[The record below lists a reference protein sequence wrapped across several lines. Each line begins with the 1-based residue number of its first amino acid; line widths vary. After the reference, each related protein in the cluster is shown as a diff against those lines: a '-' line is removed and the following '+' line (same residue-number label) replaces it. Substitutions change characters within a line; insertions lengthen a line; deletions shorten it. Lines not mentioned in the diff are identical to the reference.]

1 MASAKGRGRLVCLVQ
16 VSERVGCPPVGPRG
30 SGGCQDPPR
39 VGSAPG
45 QPGKTPKCQ
54 KRGFWVTPP
63 KTEPNDLTISKSIFA
78 KIGVFLL
85 GRGRHRGGRPPP
97 PPNLGGP
104 GGDFGTP
111 PVRGV
116 LAPPEPPRTLRGTS
130 YPLGNSVEQTNR
142 PLPLAL
148 AKK

>member
-1 MASAKGRGRLVCLVQ
+1 M
-16 VSERVGCPPVGPRG
+16 PG
-30 SGGCQDPPR
+30 SPQ
-39 VGSAPG
+39 GSFGPG
-45 QPGKTPKCQ
+45 QPGGPPKPR
-54 KRGFWVTPP
+54 KRGSRVTPP

-97 PPNLGGP
+97 PPIWGAP

-116 LAPPEPPRTLRGTS
+116 LAPPEPPRTHRGTS
-130 YPLGNSVEQTNR
+130 NSLGNPVGQTQR
-142 PLPLAL
+142 SLPLAL
-148 AKK
+148 AKKSRTSKDHNNGESSLRLKIL